1 MNEVAKIVTSPKI
14 VCVLVFPRSI
24 FFCLLLF
31 ANPLIHSSQ
40 PPACLKKA
48 YFQLKINRKTQS
60 KQTLH
65 NMNSLS
71 DVIGNSPYCSPYH
84 S

>member
-1 MNEVAKIVTSPKI
+1 MNEVVKIVTSPKI
-14 VCVLVFPRSI
+14 ICVGVSSFN
-24 FFCLLLF
+24 FFCLLLL

-48 YFQLKINRKTQS
+48 YFQQKINRKTQS

-71 DVIGNSPYCSPYH
+71 DVIGNSPYCSP
-84 S
+84 